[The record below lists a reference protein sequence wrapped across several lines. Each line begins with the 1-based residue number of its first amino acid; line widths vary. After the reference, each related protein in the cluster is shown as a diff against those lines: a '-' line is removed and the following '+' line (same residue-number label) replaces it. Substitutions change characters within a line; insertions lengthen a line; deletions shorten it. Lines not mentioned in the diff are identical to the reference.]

1 MKGIKIKSFEER
13 VMATKKIQ
21 VISHDEVDHPTHE
34 LALSVLEGLSN
45 RPKSLPSRLF
55 YDDVGSDLF
64 RQIMKLDE
72 YYPTR
77 CEAEILEKQGSKILS
92 HLKETNF
99 NLVELGCGDGA
110 KTILLLKNILEQS
123 KSLKY
128 VPLDISKAAVESLLE
143 NLEAEFNELP
153 FDVQGLVAEYFQGLT
168 WLTENVAQ
176 RNLVLFLG
184 SNIGNFNR
192 PMALRFLRHL
202 WHSLNDGDL
211 VLIGF
216 DLKKDLDVLY
226 DAYNDKKGITKKFNF
241 NVLDRINQ
249 TLGGNFDCSK
259 FQHQGL
265 YNIQSGAMES
275 YLISQEEQIV
285 HIKELGK
292 DFKFAPWEPI
302 HMEYSYKYLDQDI
315 QFLSRSTGFEIL
327 ENFTDE
333 KGYFVDSLWK
343 VKK

>member
-1 MKGIKIKSFEER
+1 
-13 VMATKKIQ
+13 MATKDIQ
-21 VISHDEVDHPTHE
+21 VLSHDAVDHPTHE
-34 LALSVLEGLSN
+34 LALSVLEGLSAK
-45 RPKSLPSRLF
+45 PKSLPSRFF
-55 YDDVGSDLF
+55 YDDKGSKLF
-64 RQIMKLDE
+64 RQIMELEE

-77 CEAEILEKQGSKILS
+77 CEAEILGTQGDKIIS
-92 HLKETNF
+92 HLKDERF

-110 KTILLLKNILEQS
+110 KTILLLRSILAQK

-128 VPLDISKAAVESLLE
+128 VPLDISQGAVESLLQ
-143 NLEAEFNELP
+143 NLEAEFKDLP
-153 FDVQGLVAEYFQGLT
+153 FDVQGLVAEYFQGLN
-168 WLTENVAQ
+168 WLTDNVAN

-226 DAYNDKKGITKKFNF
+226 DAYNDKKGITKEFNF
-241 NVLDRINQ
+241 NVLDRINE
-249 TLGGNFDCSK
+249 TLGGNFKREK

-265 YNIQSGAMES
+265 YNIQTGAMES
-275 YLISQEEQIV
+275 YLISQEKQSV
-285 HIKELGK
+285 HIEELGK
-292 DFKFAPWEPI
+292 DFTFNPWEPI
-302 HMEYSYKYLDQDI
+302 HMEYSYKYLPSDI
-315 QFLSRSTGFEIL
+315 EFLSSSTGFEIV

-333 KGYFVDSLWK
+333 KGYFIDSLWK

>member
-1 MKGIKIKSFEER
+1 MPPKD
-13 VMATKKIQ
+13 IQ
-21 VISHDEVDHPTHE
+21 VLSHDTADHPTHE
-34 LALSVLEGLSN
+34 LALSVLEGLST

-55 YDDVGSDLF
+55 YDDKGSALF
-64 RQIMKLDE
+64 QQIMGLEE

-77 CEAEILEKQGSKILS
+77 CEAEILERHGDKIIG
-92 HLKETNF
+92 HLKDERF

-110 KTILLLKNILEQS
+110 KTILLLKSILKQK
-123 KSLKY
+123 KSLKF
-128 VPLDISKAAVESLLE
+128 VPLDISQAAIESLVE
-143 NLEAEFNELP
+143 NLENEFKQLS
-153 FDVQGLVAEYFQGLT
+153 FDIQGLVAEYFQGIS
-168 WLTENVAQ
+168 WLTENGAD

-192 PMALRFLRHL
+192 PTALRFLRHL

-226 DAYNDKKGITKKFNF
+226 NAYNDKEGITKEFNF

-249 TLGGNFDCSK
+249 TLGGNFNREN

-265 YNIQSGAMES
+265 YNIQTGAMES
-275 YLISQEEQIV
+275 YLISEVEQNV
-285 HIKELGK
+285 HIEELGK
-292 DFKFAPWEPI
+292 DFHFAPWEPI
-302 HMEYSYKYLDQDI
+302 HMEYSYKYLPSDI
-315 QFLSRSTGFEIL
+315 ESLSSSTGFEIL
-327 ENFTDE
+327 ENFKDQ
-333 KGYFVDSLWK
+333 KGYYINSLWK